1 MPIYFWTAGTANVPC
16 IPLNLIR
23 LQGNESSDTQIGVE
37 EASDNA
43 NTEVDSDAAYDS
55 DTIMVIGYKQTRK

>member
-1 MPIYFWTAGTANVPC
+1 MYLSVNTTSLSIV
-16 IPLNLIR
+16 LKSVIR

-43 NTEVDSDAAYDS
+43 NTEVDSDAGYGS
-55 DTIMVIGYKQTRK
+55 DTTEEF

>member
-1 MPIYFWTAGTANVPC
+1 M
-16 IPLNLIR
+16 IR

-43 NTEVDSDAAYDS
+43 NTEVDSDAVYDS
-55 DTIMVIGYKQTRK
+55 DTTDEF